1 MDNTSV
7 IKTERTSHQADSRM
21 TKRIE
26 NSVDRKDIVKV
37 KDESIYRADSIDT
50 SNHQASHSH
59 GEPQVISNPPENCI
73 NIENNPVFKKREQ
86 AEIQGLNQGSSSAN
100 KVSNNSR
107 YEFAMTLSEFSPD
120 KTRKGA
126 HGWAQPHDHMLVK
139 GVGNQTLG
147 DEGEKYTSLFCTSK
161 MKSFFQSHTMKF
173 NKNM

>member
-1 MDNTSV
+1 M
-7 IKTERTSHQADSRM
+7 
-21 TKRIE
+21 
-26 NSVDRKDIVKV
+26 
-37 KDESIYRADSIDT
+37 
-50 SNHQASHSH
+50 
-59 GEPQVISNPPENCI
+59 ISNPPENCI

-147 DEGEKYTSLFCTSK
+147 DEGEKYTSLFCTSN

-173 NKNM
+173 NKNMQDTFRTSKINQGFKNAKDAKFQYMENCQRLKSETDNKANRGMHRKTQSTQYTSSTNQEMKN